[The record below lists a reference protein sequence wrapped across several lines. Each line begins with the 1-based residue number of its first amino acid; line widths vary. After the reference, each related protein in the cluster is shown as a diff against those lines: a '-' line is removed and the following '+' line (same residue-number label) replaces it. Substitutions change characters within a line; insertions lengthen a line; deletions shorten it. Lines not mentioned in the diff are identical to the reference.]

1 LLWGRR
7 NLRNEKFKKLNFSFD
22 INKQQAIIVITLIW
36 LNLYFKTMTDI
47 KQKKENVKMH
57 LKDLR
62 QNLKKMHLAV
72 TQDLTLP
79 QPDEVKKLMYK
90 MDQLLN
96 LIETK

>member
-1 LLWGRR
+1 
-7 NLRNEKFKKLNFSFD
+7 
-22 INKQQAIIVITLIW
+22 
-36 LNLYFKTMTDI
+36 MTDI

-72 TQDLTLP
+72 TEELVLP
-79 QPDEVKKLMYK
+79 SPEEVKTLMNK
-90 MDQLLN
+90 MDQLLK